1 MPPPPPIECSAPGCR
16 YSTPENL
23 PTIAD
28 TVTLITLHT
37 QQAHPAPV
45 PQVAAP
51 APAPAAAPKLERLPR
66 PTFSLNM
73 TESKWNFTVLSWE
86 SYIGQ
91 SPHAPEATKLMQLRA
106 ACDEG
111 LRQRIYDTGNFAT
124 LNTCALFLAK
134 MKELAVVTIH
144 KSVHLMNLWRMMQ
157 EPDEGIR
164 AFVARVTATAD
175 M

>member
-1 MPPPPPIECSAPGCR
+1 MPPPPPIECSAPGCH

-45 PQVAAP
+45 PRAAP
-51 APAPAAAPKLERLPR
+51 QAPVATPKLERLPR
-66 PTFSLNM
+66 PTFTLNM
-73 TESKWNFTVLSWE
+73 TESKWNFTVLSWD

-91 SPHAPEATKLMQLRA
+91 SPLAPEATKLMQLRA

-124 LNTCALFLAK
+124 LVTTDLFLAK

-144 KSVHLMNLWRMMQ
+144 KSVHLMNLW
-157 EPDEGIR
+157 
-164 AFVARVTATAD
+164 
-175 M
+175 